1 MKTLKCLIIVLVLAV
16 ISSATVSANPNG
28 EMKASPLYKASLENS
43 IAKLEGKAE
52 TQPLYTDAN
61 GNVLATSSGCVVP
74 DARETQIST
83 CSPSYCGSS
92 QTCVWTCYD
101 NTCQSTCANTCV
113 STCSNTCVG
122 NPGACK
128 TYPIAGYAYWRDYWD
143 GQYSSN
149 WNILINYTEYALY
162 QGSAGSVSVAFDDEG
177 LPGPVISGVNAGT
190 GWFSGSRT
198 RTTTNDG
205 VNLTHAVI
213 LWHGL
218 NYGAYYGYG
227 HKYGPLSYSSTNYVN
242 TWLYLY

>member
-92 QTCVWTCYD
+92 QTCEGTC
-101 NTCQSTCANTCV
+101 NQSTCGGSTCASTCASTCV
-113 STCSNTCVG
+113 STCASTCVSTCASTCVSTCASTCASTCQISYCTCSDPYVQGTVRKWPSG
-122 NPGACK
+122 N
-128 TYPIAGYAYWRDYWD
+128 WD
-143 GQYSSN
+143 GTTQRTVLEYPDA
-149 WNILINYTEYALY
+149 LNYTTFSWNGYYYMKCSSARRNLLAVGQYPTGTYA
-162 QGSAGSVSVAFDDEG
+162 GSAVKPSQGNY
-177 LPGPVISGVNAGT
+177 LITVNIT
-190 GWFSGSRT
+190 
-198 RTTTNDG
+198 
-205 VNLTHAVI
+205 
-213 LWHGL
+213 
-218 NYGAYYGYG
+218 AYLQ
-227 HKYGPLSYSSTNYVN
+227 P
-242 TWLYLY
+242 